1 MTGKLCSKGIL
12 IALLFCVSA
21 CGGLRFSQLD
31 PAAENY
37 HPRRIA
43 IFSTDVGT
51 YEEARPHIDQ
61 IVAGVLVEKKWFE
74 DVIDAPSLQRQ
85 TTANPE
91 LRKAMLDYLS
101 KLHTLNF
108 SDAELS
114 KEIGEVTKTDAFL
127 LVSLDFWNYT
137 TEKDKKIARVG
148 MAMRLIDAPTGKIM
162 WKAGHTRDESY
173 MLIKPALPN
182 VARSLAAQMV
192 GYMPR

>member
-1 MTGKLCSKGIL
+1 MTGKLCAKGIL
-12 IALLFCVSA
+12 IVLMLCLSA

-43 IFSTDVGT
+43 VFAADVGT
-51 YEEARPHIDQ
+51 YEEARLHIDQ
-61 IVAGVLVEKKWFE
+61 IVPGVLVEKKWFE
-74 DVIDAPSLQRQ
+74 DVVDASSLARQ
-85 TTANPE
+85 TAANPD
-91 LRKAMLDYLS
+91 LQNALASYLS
-101 KLHTLNF
+101 KLRTLNF

-114 KEIGEVTKTDAFL
+114 KQIGDITKTDAFL
-127 LVSLDFWNYT
+127 LVSVDFWNYT

-148 MAMRLIDAPTGKIM
+148 MAMRLIDAQTGKIM

-173 MLIKPALPN
+173 ILLKPALTN
-182 VARSLAAQMV
+182 VTGSLVSQMV